1 MEAVTIIYLVLMFVA
16 LYMFFFFIILIVRN
30 KNRMFDYPVA
40 KKKYKV
46 TVLAAGLNEEKTIE
60 GTVNAIMNSNYDK
73 KYLEVIVINDGS
85 TDNTSK
91 VVRGLMKKYKNLKF
105 IDRKKNIGKA
115 ASLNE
120 GIKMAKG
127 ELIAVV
133 DADSFPAKDSIQM
146 QTGYFNDPMVG
157 GVTSAV
163 FLRNKTKFIEK
174 LQVVEYIVLAWTRKL
189 LDFIDSVYVTNGPL
203 SMYRKSILNEVGGF
217 DPNTI
222 TEDIDLTWNIL
233 NHGYKTK
240 MCLSAFVTTVA
251 PNKFKAWFRQRVRW
265 GIGGLLAIWKYRKSF
280 LKNGMFGFFVIPFV
294 SISIL
299 LSVSVFLFAMYLI
312 MRSLFLAYLSSTYSA
327 AADTTW
333 IRLQDLNLN
342 PSILVFFTVVLFT
355 TSFIYTRFIL
365 MALGTKEHEWQ
376 EIKSL
381 FNRLFYLLAYL
392 GLYPIVWFGSFY
404 RMIRRD
410 YRW

>member
-1 MEAVTIIYLVLMFVA
+1 
-16 LYMFFFFIILIVRN
+16 
-30 KNRMFDYPVA
+30 MFDYPVA

-46 TVLAAGLNEEKTIE
+46 TVLTAGYNEEDSIEDTIKA
-60 GTVNAIMNSNYDK
+60 VMNSDYDSK
-73 KYLEVIVINDGS
+73 FLEMIVINDGS

-91 VVRGLMKKYKNLKF
+91 VVRGLMKKYKNLKL
-105 IDRKKNIGKA
+105 IDRKENKGKSN
-115 ASLNE
+115 SLNE
-120 GIKMAKG
+120 GIKMARG
-127 ELIAVV
+127 ELVAVV
-133 DADSFPAKDSIQM
+133 DADSFPAKDAIRM
-146 QTGYFNDPMVG
+146 QTGYFNDAMVG
-157 GVTSAV
+157 AVTSAV
-163 FLRNKTKFIEK
+163 FLRNKNKFIEK

-251 PNKFKAWFRQRVRW
+251 PSKFKVWFRQRVRW
-265 GIGGLLAIWKYRKSF
+265 GIGGLAAIWKYRKSF
-280 LKNGMFGFFVIPFV
+280 LRNGMFGFFVIPFV

-299 LSVSVFLFAMYLI
+299 LSIGVFLFGLYLI
-312 MRSLFLAYLSSTYSA
+312 IRSLFTFYLSTKYSVI
-327 AADTTW
+327 ADTAVL
-333 IRLQDLNLN
+333 RMQDLNLN
-342 PSILVFFTVVLFT
+342 PSILIFFTIVLFT

-365 MALGTKEHEWQ
+365 KALGTKSNEWK

-381 FNRLFYLLAYL
+381 FNRLFYLLVYL
-392 GLYPIVWFGSFY
+392 GMYPIVWFAAIY
-404 RMIRRD
+404 RMIKGD
-410 YRW
+410 MRW